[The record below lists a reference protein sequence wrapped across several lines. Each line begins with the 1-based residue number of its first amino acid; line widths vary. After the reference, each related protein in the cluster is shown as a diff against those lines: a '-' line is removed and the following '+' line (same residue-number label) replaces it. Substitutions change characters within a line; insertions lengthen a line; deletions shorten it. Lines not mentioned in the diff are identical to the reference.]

1 MPEGSDCT
9 SDLKKKK
16 KSAKAE
22 KLNEQG
28 ERECSAAVQ
37 VGVVLSSVE

>member
-9 SDLKKKK
+9 SDLKK

-37 VGVVLSSVE
+37 IGVVLSLVE